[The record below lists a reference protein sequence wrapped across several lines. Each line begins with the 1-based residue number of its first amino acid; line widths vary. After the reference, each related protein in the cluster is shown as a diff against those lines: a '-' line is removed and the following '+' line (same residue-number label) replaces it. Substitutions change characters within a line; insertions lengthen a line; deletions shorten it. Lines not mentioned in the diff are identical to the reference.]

1 MSLKPLADFPIADR
15 KLVRVL
21 LSDIDD
27 TMTSEGML
35 PAKSLQA
42 MEAVRDAGILFI
54 PVTGRPAGWCDH
66 IARMWPVDAVVGE
79 NGAFYFA
86 YDRAARKMRSVFA
99 KGEEERRLDRDRLE
113 TLRAKILAAV
123 PGVGIASDQD
133 YRVADLAVDYCEDVA
148 PLDEAAVARIVDM
161 FVAAGATAKV
171 SSIHVNG
178 WFGTYDKL
186 TIAERCLREV
196 AGIDMT
202 ADNERIVFAGDS
214 PNDAPMFDFFR
225 HSVGVANVRRFE
237 LPHQP
242 SWITQGES
250 ADGFCQLAN
259 ALVEAQR

>member
-1 MSLKPLADFPIADR
+1 MAAIGHTGVARTNRRQESGRRALAIALAAPARAIDVLSGQTVDLQEV
-15 KLVRVL
+15 LVEELGGETWLRFRF
-21 LSDIDD
+21 IA
-27 TMTSEGML
+27 
-35 PAKSLQA
+35 PQIAK
-42 MEAVRDAGILFI
+42 G
-54 PVTGRPAGWCDH
+54 P
-66 IARMWPVDAVVGE
+66 
-79 NGAFYFA
+79 GAIA

-133 YRVADLAVDYCEDVA
+133 YRVADLAVDFCEDVA
-148 PLDEAAVARIVDM
+148 PLDDAAVARIVDM

-178 WFGTYDKL
+178 WFGNYDKL
-186 TIAERCLREV
+186 TMAERCLREV

-214 PNDAPMFDFFR
+214 PNDAPMFGFFQ

-259 ALVEAQR
+259 ALVEARR